1 MILFVSG
8 RCDIPAYY
16 STWFFNRLQEGF
28 VDVRNPFNPHQIS
41 RIYLNE
47 QNIDG
52 ILFCTKNPIP
62 MMNRLEEV
70 PFLYQFQITLTPYH
84 EDIEEHVASKK
95 EIVNAVRE
103 MSLRLGKDRVI
114 VRYDPIL
121 LTPKYTVEYH
131 RRAFEKLCSQLEG
144 YVDTII
150 ISFVDMYK
158 NTAGNQ
164 KRMQLQEMRRQDMLD
179 VGKALGSVAERYA
192 VHIQTC
198 AEDIDLSP
206 YHIHKGLCMDR
217 KKLERLVQH
226 SLDHIQGKGVRS
238 VCGCMPTVD
247 IGDYNCCPH
256 GCRYCYANYNE
267 KQIAERMKL
276 HDPQSSVLLGHL
288 DEEDKI
294 TIREDKHIRQI
305 SLL

>member
-8 RCDIPAYY
+8 RCDIPAFY

-47 QNIDG
+47 RNIDC

-62 MMNRLEEV
+62 MMNRLDEIIF
-70 PFLYQFQITLTPYH
+70 PYQFQITLTPYH
-84 EDIEEHVASKK
+84 QDIEEHVVSKK
-95 EIVNAVRE
+95 EIINAVKNL
-103 MSLRLGKDRVI
+103 SLRLGKERVI

-131 RRAFEKLCSQLEG
+131 KRAFEKLCSQVEG
-144 YVDTII
+144 YVNTII

-158 NTAGNQ
+158 NTADNQ
-164 KRMQLQEMRRQDMLD
+164 KRMQLQKMSEQDMLEI
-179 VGKALGSVAERYA
+179 GRTLGAVAERYT
-192 VHIQTC
+192 VHVQTC
-198 AEDIDLSP
+198 AEDVDLSSF
-206 YHIHKGLCMDR
+206 HIHKGLCMDR
-217 KKLERLVQH
+217 RALEKLVQH
-226 SLDHIQGKGVRS
+226 PLDHIQGKGVRS
-238 VCGCMPTVD
+238 TCGCMPSVD
-247 IGDYNCCPH
+247 IDDYNCCPH

-267 KQIAERMKL
+267 KQIAERMQL
-276 HDPQSSVLLGHL
+276 HDPKSSVLLGHL
-288 DEEDKI
+288 NEKDRI

>member
-1 MILFVSG
+1 
-8 RCDIPAYY
+8 
-16 STWFFNRLQEGF
+16 
-28 VDVRNPFNPHQIS
+28 
-41 RIYLNE
+41 
-47 QNIDG
+47 
-52 ILFCTKNPIP
+52 
-62 MMNRLEEV
+62 MNRLEEV

-206 YHIHKGLCMDR
+206 YLLFTRDSVWIVKSLRDWYSIPWIIFRERVCDLSVAACRRLISVIITVVRTAVGTAMPIIMKNRLR
-217 KKLERLVQH
+217 KE
-226 SLDHIQGKGVRS
+226 
-238 VCGCMPTVD
+238 
-247 IGDYNCCPH
+247 
-256 GCRYCYANYNE
+256 
-267 KQIAERMKL
+267 
-276 HDPQSSVLLGHL
+276 
-288 DEEDKI
+288 
-294 TIREDKHIRQI
+294 
-305 SLL
+305 